1 MSVFF
6 VFNKTS
12 CFVVIYIFEYLT
24 FVFQGL
30 RYTSMGKRHTNIF
43 YHSDILNFSVF
54 KQFSFLVRELT
65 FFIKNLHQKAMRL
78 WNRMFGVHKYFSVPF
93 FNRRFD
99 QLRAFRKVEKV
110 DNFNL
115 NKEQL
120 LELTLYVVNT
130 YKAYMS
136 SKINTKPKVGT
147 RCRIKIYLWKQPFK
161 DVTQTYKIYLSY
173 PVYQFN
179 NDK

>member
-1 MSVFF
+1 V
-6 VFNKTS
+6 
-12 CFVVIYIFEYLT
+12 
-24 FVFQGL
+24 Q
-30 RYTSMGKRHTNIF
+30 
-43 YHSDILNFSVF
+43 
-54 KQFSFLVRELT
+54 
-65 FFIKNLHQKAMRL
+65 
-78 WNRMFGVHKYFSVPF
+78 
-93 FNRRFD
+93 
-99 QLRAFRKVEKV
+99 KV

-161 DVTQTYKIYLSY
+161 DVTQTYKSYLSY